1 MDNFLL
7 TNRSW
12 GRLEAVSFKHF
23 LMLIITSLFSLAQIN
38 AQVSVSITKDDPS
51 CNGFTNGS
59 ATATASGGTAPYTYL
74 WSNGASSSSI
84 TGVGSGTYSVTATDA
99 TGKTGNASTTI
110 ANPSPISVSV
120 NFAAICTSGS
130 VTASASGGSG
140 GYTFNWGG
148 GLVGATQ
155 NLAKG
160 GYNLTVTDSKGCAAT
175 KFVYV
180 PGAFS
185 INLKV
190 GELQC
195 FGDCDAA
202 IDALPINGTAPFTY
216 LWNTGSTT
224 QSIVG
229 IPSGTYSV
237 TVTDANGCTASA
249 TGTVINPPQINITTT
264 INSPSCGGGANGSAT
279 ANASGGK
286 PPYTYAW
293 SNGQTTA
300 TATGLNVGTYK
311 VTVIDANNCRKEASV
326 NVLSS
331 ASFTVVVVKTD
342 ATCAATNGSATA
354 NVSGSSGTL
363 TYKWSTGA
371 TTQTINNIGAGN
383 YSVTVTDGSGCSAS
397 ASTTVNA
404 AGSLAISVS
413 KTDAACGIANGTATA
428 TVTAGT
434 APFTYNWSNAKTTA
448 TITLLGAGTYS
459 VTVTDANGCTAIGS
473 VTVIQTSSF
482 DINIDSRNVSCFG
495 GNNGQATAMVMGGS
509 APYTYNWS
517 NSVTTALNINL
528 AAGTYGV
535 TVTDAAGCT
544 SSKSVTITQPAAL
557 SATASST
564 GTSCGNNSSGS
575 ASVVASGGT
584 VPYTYLWNNGATT
597 ASISG
602 LAAGSYTVTVTDK
615 NNCTATATTTV
626 SSSGNL
632 SVSATSVQSACG
644 TNNGSATATITGGT
658 APFTYAWSNGGNTA
672 TISNLGVGI
681 YTVTVT
687 DKNGCSGSTSVT
699 ITAAPPFALIITAN
713 NASCFG
719 TATGNAT
726 ASVEGG
732 TAPYSYAWSNGVNTA
747 AITNLA
753 VGTYTVTA
761 TDSRGCKII
770 QSVTINQPTQVVAT
784 ATGGNT
790 SCGATNNGSASVSA
804 TGGTAPYTYLWSNG
818 ATTASISNLTVG
830 SYSVTVT
837 DSKGCTGTSTATV
850 GASANLTV
858 SVSGV
863 KSACGTNNGSATA
876 IVSGGTAPFIYAW
889 SNGGNTATV
898 TNLNVGTYTVTVTDK
913 NNCSGTSSVTIT
925 EAPPFALVI
934 TANNISCNGRT
945 DGNATAS
952 ILSGT
957 APYSYVWSNGATTA
971 GISNLSA
978 GSYTVTATDANGCK
992 IIQSVTINQ
1001 PAKITLTLSSTPA
1014 SCLASGTATATVSG
1028 GTPPFTYAWS
1038 NGATTATISNIV
1050 AGSYSVTVTDIKGC
1064 QANGLVTVGSN
1075 SSSNIS
1081 CSVSIIKQISAI
1093 NVNDGEIKVT
1103 VANGA
1108 APYQYLW
1115 SNGKTTSLVT
1125 GLAAGTYTVTVTDN
1139 FGCKTTCSINLPA
1152 SLCDPI
1158 INPGMIMGDED
1169 FCPGQYIS
1177 PILEGAPASGGS
1189 GVIEYLWMYSTSTS
1203 SFNPATWRVIDGETG
1218 KDLRNIPTI
1227 TSTSYFIR
1235 CIRRKGCD
1243 NYQES
1248 NVVTKKVKSSAAIT
1262 RGPFSACVG
1271 SEITFE
1277 AGELSNAPTAI
1288 YAWYFEGANISY
1300 LTSRIAKIKFTSTG
1314 TKKVTLEVYNL
1325 GCRTTVTRNVDVSS
1339 CIIGSGLMQNFDVSV
1354 VNTHNVKLEWITSE
1368 EYLPSKYVIERSSD
1382 GKNFTELADVKSQN
1396 KMKNIYRFD
1405 DVEPKMGRAFYR
1417 VKHVEA
1423 DGVISY
1429 SEAKKSVIY
1438 INGGDRVMAYP
1449 NPVSNQ
1455 LFIEILDTENSEGV
1469 ISLYN
1474 LNGTLVKTQKFTK
1487 EQTRYEIKTTD
1498 LPIGLYVV
1506 KIKQAN
1512 GSVETLKFNK
1522 N

>member
-7 TNRSW
+7 TNRSR
-12 GRLEAVSFKHF
+12 GRLELVPFKHF
-23 LMLIITSLFSLAQIN
+23 FMLIVTVLFSLTQIN
-38 AQVSVSITKDDPS
+38 AQVSVSITKEDPS

-74 WSNGASSSSI
+74 WSTGGSGNSI
-84 TGVGSGTYSVTATDA
+84 AGVGSGSYSVIATDA
-99 TGKTGNASTTI
+99 TGKTGTASTTI
-110 ANPSPISVSV
+110 NNPSPVSV
-120 NFAAICTSGS
+120 GVTFANICTSGS
-130 VTASASGGSG
+130 VTATGSG
-140 GYTFNWGG
+140 GTAPYTYNWGG
-148 GLVGATQ
+148 GITGAAP

-160 GYNLTVTDSKGCAAT
+160 GYNLTVTDTKGCAVT
-175 KFVYV
+175 KFVFV
-180 PGAFS
+180 PGALGV
-185 INLKV
+185 NLKV

-237 TVTDANGCTASA
+237 TITDANGCTASA

-279 ANASGGK
+279 ANATGGK
-286 PPYTYAW
+286 APYTYLW

-300 TATGLNVGTYK
+300 TATGLNVGTYT
-311 VTVIDANNCRKEASV
+311 VTVTDANNCRKEASV
-326 NVLSS
+326 NVISS

-342 ATCAATNGSATA
+342 ATCASTNGSATA
-354 NVSGSSGTL
+354 TVTGSSGTL

-371 TTQTINNIGAGN
+371 TTQTINNIGAGT

-397 ASTTVNA
+397 ASATVNA
-404 AGSLAISVS
+404 AGALAITVS

-434 APFTYNWSNAKTTA
+434 APFTYKWSNNATTA
-448 TITLLGAGTYS
+448 TITLLGAGTYL

-473 VTVIQTSSF
+473 ATVIQTTSF
-482 DINIDSRNVSCFG
+482 DINIDSRNVSCAG

-517 NSVTTALNINL
+517 NGVTTALNVNL
-528 AAGTYGV
+528 AAGTYRV
-535 TVTDAAGCT
+535 TVTDASGCT
-544 SSKSVTITQPAAL
+544 SVKSVTITQP
-557 SATASST
+557 SSITATASST
-564 GTSCGNNSSGS
+564 STSCGTNNSGT
-575 ASVVASGGT
+575 ATVVASGGT
-584 VPYTYLWNNGATT
+584 APYTYLWNNGGTT

-602 LAAGSYTVTVTDK
+602 LAAGSYTVTVTDA
-615 NNCTATATTTV
+615 NFCTATATTAV
-626 SSSGNL
+626 GGSGSL
-632 SVSATSVQSACG
+632 TVSATGVQSACG
-644 TNNGSATATITGGT
+644 TNNGSATATVTGGV

-672 TISNLGVGI
+672 TISNLGVGT

-699 ITAAPPFALIITAN
+699 STAASPFALIITAN

-719 TATGNAT
+719 NTNGNAT
-726 ASVEGG
+726 ALVEGG
-732 TAPYSYAWSNGVNTA
+732 TAPYSYAWSNGVNSA

-753 VGTYTVTA
+753 AGTYTVTA
-761 TDSRGCKII
+761 SDSRGCRVI
-770 QSVTINQPTQVVAT
+770 QSVTITQPARLVAT

-804 TGGTAPYTYLWSNG
+804 SGGTAPYTYLWSNG
-818 ATTASISNLTVG
+818 ATTANISNLTVG
-830 SYSVTVT
+830 TYTVTVT
-837 DSKGCTGTSTATV
+837 DSKGCTATSTATV
-850 GASANLTV
+850 GTSVNLTV
-858 SVSGV
+858 TISSIRA
-863 KSACGTNNGSATA
+863 ACGTNNGSATA
-876 IVSGGTAPFIYAW
+876 NVSGGTAPFTYAW

-898 TNLNVGTYTVTVTDK
+898 SNLGVGIYTVTVTDK
-913 NNCSGTSSVTIT
+913 NNCTGTSSVTIT
-925 EAPPFALVI
+925 DAPPFALII
-934 TANNISCNGRT
+934 TANNISCFGNT
-945 DGNATAS
+945 NGNATAFVEG
-952 ILSGT
+952 GT
-957 APYSYVWSNGATTA
+957 APYSYAWSNGANTA
-971 GISNLSA
+971 AITNLAA
-978 GSYTVTATDANGCK
+978 GTYTVTATDSRGCR
-992 IIQSVTINQ
+992 IIQSVVIIQ
-1001 PAKITLTLSSTPA
+1001 PARITLTLSSTPA
-1014 SCLASGTATATVSG
+1014 SCGTGGTATATVSG

-1038 NGATTATISNIV
+1038 NSATTASISNVV
-1050 AGSYSVTVTDIKGC
+1050 AGSYSVTVTDLKGC

-1075 SSSNIS
+1075 TSPNLS

-1093 NVNDGEIKVT
+1093 NVNDGEIKVN
-1103 VANGA
+1103 VSNGA

-1115 SNGKTTSLVT
+1115 SNGKTTSLLT
-1125 GLAAGTYTVTVTDN
+1125 GLGAGTYTVTVTDN
-1139 FGCKTTCSINLPA
+1139 NGCKTTCSINLPA

-1158 INPGMIMGDED
+1158 TNPGMIMGDED
-1169 FCPGQYIS
+1169 FCPGQYVS

-1189 GVIEYLWMYSTSTS
+1189 GVIEYLWMYSTSTNV
-1203 SFNPATWRVIDGETG
+1203 FNPATWRTIEGETG

-1235 CIRRKGCD
+1235 CVRRKGCND
-1243 NYQES
+1243 YDES

-1271 SEITFE
+1271 KEVTFE
-1277 AGELSNAPTAI
+1277 AGDLGSPTAI
-1288 YAWYFEGANISY
+1288 YAWYFEGADISY

-1314 TKKVTLEVYNL
+1314 IKKVTLEVYNL
-1325 GCRTTVTRNVDVSS
+1325 GCRATVTRNVEVSS
-1339 CIIGSGLMQNFDVSV
+1339 CVIGSGLMQNFDLSV
-1354 VNTHNVKLEWITSE
+1354 VSTHNVKLEWITSE

-1382 GKNFTELADVKSQN
+1382 GKNFVELADVKSQN
-1396 KMKNIYRFD
+1396 KMKNLYRYD

-1417 VKHVEA
+1417 VKHIHA
-1423 DGVISY
+1423 DGDISY
-1429 SEAKKSVIY
+1429 SVAKKTVIY
-1438 INGGDRVMAYP
+1438 INGGDPIMAYP
-1449 NPVSNQ
+1449 NPVNNQ
-1455 LFIEILDTENSEGV
+1455 LFIEILDAENTEGV
-1469 ISLYN
+1469 INIYN
-1474 LNGTLVKTQKFTK
+1474 LSGTLVKTQKFTK
-1487 EQTRYEIKTTD
+1487 EQIRYEIETTD

-1512 GSVETLKFNK
+1512 GTIETLKFNK